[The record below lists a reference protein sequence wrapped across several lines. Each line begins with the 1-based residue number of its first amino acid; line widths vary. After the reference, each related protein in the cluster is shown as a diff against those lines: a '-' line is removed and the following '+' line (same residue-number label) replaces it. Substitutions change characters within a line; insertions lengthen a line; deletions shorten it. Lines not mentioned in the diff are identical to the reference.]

1 MEVVVLDVRQIISE
15 LQEVAVAPQMTQVE
29 AVVVMQPHELGAVV
43 ATAELGGELVAQ
55 VWW

>member
-1 MEVVVLDVRQIISE
+1 MEVVVLDVHQIISE
-15 LQEVAVAPQMTQVE
+15 LQEVAVAPQITQVE

-55 VWW
+55 V